1 MTNYSPRFSI
11 SGMTGTFPANVLAG
25 IKNVKGTAGP
35 PTENNVV
42 DPGSSSGTPEDSV
55 YAIPF
60 PSQSAKI
67 MYAPMQGRPG
77 SKITAKTASPRYQT
91 SSVQIATTFLAPPVQ
106 TTTFTK
112 SLTISVESQENLV
125 FYPVLDTLMYLGM
138 KLTDIIRPPQ
148 QHTPHQTL
156 CKSTS
161 IDGEIETCE
170 RCRLWMF
177 FAGFI
182 HRQ

>member
-25 IKNVKGTAGP
+25 LKGVKGTAGP

-42 DPGSSSGTPEDSV
+42 DPGSGSGTPEDSV

-60 PSQSAKI
+60 PSQSGEI

-77 SKITAKTASPRYQT
+77 SKITAKAATPRYQT
-91 SSVQIATTFLAPPVQ
+91 SSVQIATTFLAPPRQ

-112 SLTISVESQENLV
+112 SLTISVESRDNPV
-125 FYPVLDTLMYLGM
+125 VHPVLGYFNVFGDRVNRYYQAAPAAHPTPDAMQKYLNRW
-138 KLTDIIRPPQ
+138 KD
-148 QHTPHQTL
+148 
-156 CKSTS
+156 
-161 IDGEIETCE
+161 
-170 RCRLWMF
+170 
-177 FAGFI
+177 
-182 HRQ
+182 